1 MSSINKIFEFVFGNR
16 VLLHILYWLGII
28 VFGCVYSLG
37 YSRPIIVTL
46 ILLSITLPFT
56 IMAAYLFIYWQFPL
70 IQKRRYFIFSL
81 SFIVSTYFF
90 STLAHINYDFGV
102 GTKLISWHKPHE
114 LYDILING
122 EFIFSFMVDIYSI
135 VFITMGIKLFKDQ
148 HESRNYILNLETE
161 AANAESKLLVS
172 KLQPDFLLNALQLIK
187 NQSAEHRIETP
198 KTIES
203 LSEILDY
210 TLYQSNKESVMAA
223 VELEQLSRYL
233 RLCADSSAQIEIAD
247 FVTHL
252 IDPSFR
258 IRPLTFVRIVETILQ
273 HQKINQLG
281 QISISIF
288 TTSEEEGSVF
298 QFTLESSDLEE
309 TLTFNKLK
317 TKISA
322 FLDSIYQG
330 QHSLNIT
337 SEESGYIFFIKFYK

>member
-1 MSSINKIFEFVFGNR
+1 
-16 VLLHILYWLGII
+16 
-28 VFGCVYSLG
+28 
-37 YSRPIIVTL
+37 
-46 ILLSITLPFT
+46 
-56 IMAAYLFIYWQFPL
+56 
-70 IQKRRYFIFSL
+70 
-81 SFIVSTYFF
+81 
-90 STLAHINYDFGV
+90 
-102 GTKLISWHKPHE
+102 
-114 LYDILING
+114 
-122 EFIFSFMVDIYSI
+122 
-135 VFITMGIKLFKDQ
+135 
-148 HESRNYILNLETE
+148 
-161 AANAESKLLVS
+161 VS

-309 TLTFNKLK
+309 TLTFDKLK